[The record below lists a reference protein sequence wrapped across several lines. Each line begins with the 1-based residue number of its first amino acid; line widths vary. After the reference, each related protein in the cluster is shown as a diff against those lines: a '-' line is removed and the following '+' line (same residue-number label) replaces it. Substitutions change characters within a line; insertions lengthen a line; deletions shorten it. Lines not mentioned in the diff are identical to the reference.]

1 MLKKTI
7 LCYICNTNFTL
18 KKLLVGGYERVYEI
32 GRIFR
37 NEGVG
42 ATHNLEF
49 TSIEFYEAYSD
60 LWGMMDRIKKLFAYI
75 TKKLNIN
82 SVVFNGQK
90 IEFKYPFN
98 KINMVDELNKKLNID
113 LRKFSDKEAIKFA
126 SQMPDIY
133 YYEFEVITQ
142 NNEIKKFNKLD
153 YFLNVVKN
161 DTNNF
166 VFAKYSEK

>member
-1 MLKKTI
+1 
-7 LCYICNTNFTL
+7 
-18 KKLLVGGYERVYEI
+18 
-32 GRIFR
+32 
-37 NEGVG
+37 
-42 ATHNLEF
+42 
-49 TSIEFYEAYSD
+49 
-60 LWGMMDRIKKLFAYI
+60 MDRIEKLFAYI

-126 SQMPDIY
+126 SQMSGMY

>member
-1 MLKKTI
+1 
-7 LCYICNTNFTL
+7 
-18 KKLLVGGYERVYEI
+18 
-32 GRIFR
+32 
-37 NEGVG
+37 
-42 ATHNLEF
+42 
-49 TSIEFYEAYSD
+49 
-60 LWGMMDRIKKLFAYI
+60 MMDRIEKLFAYI

-166 VFAKYSEK
+166 VFAKYFEK